1 MKKKALILAAG
12 RGERLVNGFAFPK
25 PLKRVQGV
33 PLIVRI
39 IRNLERCGVRDVGIV
54 VGHLGDVLIESLER
68 YNFKAELSF
77 FWNDEV
83 DKPNGTSLLK
93 AKEFVEDG
101 TFLLMSDH
109 LWASE
114 LFYQVAQFPLTA
126 GEAVLGIDRDIPR
139 CFDLDDATKVQLDG
153 SRIVAID
160 KQLSNYNALD
170 TGLFRITS
178 GLIDA
183 LESVNGP
190 DGCSLSD
197 GVRILAEVGKMH
209 GADVGDAM
217 WIDVDT
223 PPAHAEAEKLIR
235 AHGERLRPTAV
246 GVVAA
251 AAL

>member
-12 RGERLVNGFAFPK
+12 KGERLVNGFAFPK
-25 PLKRVQGV
+25 PLKRVRDV

-39 IRNLERCGVRDVGIV
+39 IRNLERCGVREVGIV
-54 VGHLGDVLIESLER
+54 VGHLGDVLISSLER
-68 YNFKAELSF
+68 YTFKAKLRF

-93 AKEFVEDG
+93 AADFVDDG

-109 LWASE
+109 LWASD
-114 LFYQVAQFPLTA
+114 LFRQVASFPLVS

-139 CFDLDDATKVQLDG
+139 CFDLDDATKVQLEG

-160 KQLSNYNALD
+160 KQLQVYNALD
-170 TGLFRITS
+170 TGLFRITR
-178 GLIDA
+178 GLIDS
-183 LESVNGP
+183 LESVDGP
-190 DGCSLSD
+190 AGCSLSD
-197 GVRILAEVGKMH
+197 GVRLLAEQGKMH

-223 PPAHAEAEKLIR
+223 PSAHAEAERLIR
-235 AHGERLRPTAV
+235 AHGERLQPLATET
-246 GVVAA
+246 VAA
-251 AAL
+251 I

>member
-12 RGERLVNGFAFPK
+12 KGERLVNGFAFPK
-25 PLKRVQGV
+25 PLKRVQGI

-39 IRNLERCGVRDVGIV
+39 IRNLERSGVKEVGIV
-54 VGHLGDVLIESLER
+54 VGHLGDVLIRSLGR
-68 YNFKAELSF
+68 YKFSAELHY

-93 AKEFVEDG
+93 AADFVEDG

-109 LWASE
+109 LWAAE
-114 LFYQVAQFPLTA
+114 LFREVASFPLVA

-139 CFDLDDATKVQLDG
+139 CFDLDDATKVQLAG
-153 SRIVAID
+153 SQIVAID
-160 KQLSNYNALD
+160 KQLSHYNALD
-170 TGLFRITS
+170 TGLFRITR

-197 GVRILAEVGKMH
+197 GVRILAQQGKMH

-223 PPAHAEAEKLIR
+223 PSAHAEAERLIR
-235 AHGERLRPTAV
+235 AHGERLQPTAV

-251 AAL
+251 V